1 MKLVL
6 FEIIGIPKKITK
18 SVFNVQFK
26 SFLPYN
32 FLDF

>member
-1 MKLVL
+1 ML
-6 FEIIGIPKKITK
+6 FEMIGIPIKITE
-18 SVFNVQFK
+18 SVSTVQFK